1 MPIYEYECKACGHQF
16 EYLVLHSTPAP
27 KCPACRHKKLQQLIS
42 LCAVSSE
49 GTREAHLKT
58 ARKQS
63 RKVYKEKQI
72 EEHKQAHHHDD

>member
-27 KCPACRHKKLQQLIS
+27 ECPACRHKKLQKLVS
-42 LCAVSSE
+42 FCAVSSE
-49 GTREAHLKT
+49 GTREAHLKA
-58 ARKQS
+58 ARKAS